1 MDYEYVK
8 TFEFN
13 FNFGTL
19 LSVDFSSCCENTDL
33 NILTEEIF
41 NEISDCVKDR
51 GIPDMIWIKGMGN
64 SIKYA
69 NSKQI
74 IDMIKDSYPSQKV
87 GVYLNCALFQE
98 EELRKDFYECDLVA
112 INLNTVSSFNFSKIN
127 KCPEFIVA
135 LDVLEG
141 IKDFR
146 EKFKGNLG
154 IYTMLLSGIN
164 DTEAEVEKLKRFLL
178 EVMPDHFS
186 VSNYTING
194 FKPISDKFKKY
205 LEEAFRY
212 VPFKVIYMF

>member
-1 MDYEYVK
+1 MNYEYVK

-19 LSVDFSSCCENTDL
+19 LSVDFSSCCDTTDL

-41 NEISDCVKDR
+41 NEITDCVRNR
-51 GIPDMIWIKGMGN
+51 GIPDMIWIKGIGY

-74 IDMIKDSYPSQKV
+74 IDMIKDTYPSQKV

-98 EELRKDFYECDLVA
+98 ENLRKDFYGCDLVA
-112 INLNTVSSFNFSKIN
+112 INLNTVNVHSFSKIN
-127 KCPEFIVA
+127 KCPNFIVA

-146 EKFKGNLG
+146 KNFTGNLG
-154 IYTMLLSGIN
+154 IYTMFLSGVN
-164 DTEAEVEKLKRFLL
+164 DNESEVENLKVYLL
-178 EVMPDHFS
+178 ELMPNHYS
-186 VSNYTING
+186 VSNYAING
-194 FKPISDKFKKY
+194 FKPISEKFKKY
-205 LEEAFRY
+205 LEETFRY